1 MTLDEVM
8 STLKALGSEGTRRV
22 MRNHGAPE
30 SDERFF
36 GVKVGDLKP
45 IAKKIKGDQALALAL
60 YATGN
65 SDAMYLAG
73 LVADGAKM
81 TREELNTWAQ
91 TATWQMLSEY
101 TVAWVASDH
110 PEAWSLANEW
120 IERPEPHVQSSGWST
135 AASVLSV
142 TPDERLDLDAVRGLL
157 QRAAREVHGASNRVR
172 YTMNAYVIAV
182 GAYVTPLGPEALAAA
197 EAIGKVRVDMNG
209 TACKVPLAA
218 ESIQKVI
225 GMGRQGQKRKTAVC

>member
-8 STLKALGSEGTRRV
+8 TTLRALGSEQTRKV
-22 MRNHGAPE
+22 MRRHGAPD
-30 SDERFF
+30 SDEAFF
-36 GVKVGDLKP
+36 GVLVGDLKP
-45 IAKKIKGDQALALAL
+45 LAKKIKGDQALASAL

-81 TREELNTWAQ
+81 SRAELNAWA
-91 TATWQMLSEY
+91 TSATWQMISEY

-110 PEAWSLANEW
+110 PEAWSLASEW
-120 IERPEPHVQSSGWST
+120 INHPEPHVQSSGWST
-135 AASVLSV
+135 AASVLSI
-142 TPDERLDLDAVRGLL
+142 TDDAWLNLDAVRALL
-157 QRAAREVHGASNRVR
+157 QRAVSEVHAAPDRVR
-172 YTMNAYVIAV
+172 YTMNGFIIAV

-197 EAIGKVRVDMNG
+197 ESIGKVTVNMGG
-209 TACKVPLAA
+209 TACKVPLAT

-225 GMGRQGQKRKTAVC
+225 GLGRQGKKRKTAMC